1 MKLTLEIWSCVL
13 KIRAIVE
20 MKLTLERHLVMRIK
34 DKSNCREMKLTLEI
48 HLVMRIKDKSNCRD
62 EVNARKTSGHAY

>member
-1 MKLTLEIWSCVL
+1 MRIKDKSNCREMKLTLEI
-13 KIRAIVE
+13 
-20 MKLTLERHLVMRIK
+20 HLVMRIK

>member
-1 MKLTLEIWSCVL
+1 MKL
-13 KIRAIVE
+13 A
-20 MKLTLERHLVMRIK
+20 HLVMRIK
-34 DKSNCREMKLTLEI
+34 DKMKLTLEI

>member
-1 MKLTLEIWSCVL
+1 M
-13 KIRAIVE
+13 IRAIV
-20 MKLTLERHLVMRIK
+20 
-34 DKSNCREMKLTLEI
+34 EMKLTLEI

>member
-1 MKLTLEIWSCVL
+1 
-13 KIRAIVE
+13 

-62 EVNARKTSGHAY
+62 GVNARNTSGHAY

>member
-1 MKLTLEIWSCVL
+1 
-13 KIRAIVE
+13 

-62 EVNARKTSGHAY
+62 EVNARKLCVL

>member
-1 MKLTLEIWSCVL
+1 
-13 KIRAIVE
+13 

-48 HLVMRIKDKSNCRD
+48 HLVMRIKDQSNCRD
-62 EVNARKTSGHAY
+62 KVIANILKRAIVR

>member
-1 MKLTLEIWSCVL
+1 MKL
-13 KIRAIVE
+13 A
-20 MKLTLERHLVMRIK
+20 LERHLVMRIK

>member
-1 MKLTLEIWSCVL
+1 MELTLEI
-13 KIRAIVE
+13 
-20 MKLTLERHLVMRIK
+20 HLVMRIK

-48 HLVMRIKDKSNCRD
+48 HLVMRIKDKSNWRD

>member
-1 MKLTLEIWSCVL
+1 
-13 KIRAIVE
+13 

-34 DKSNCREMKLTLEI
+34 DKSTCREMKLTLEI

>member
-1 MKLTLEIWSCVL
+1 MRIKEKSNCREMKLTLEI
-13 KIRAIVE
+13 
-20 MKLTLERHLVMRIK
+20 HLVMRMK

-48 HLVMRIKDKSNCRD
+48 HLVMRINDKSNCRD

>member
-1 MKLTLEIWSCVL
+1 
-13 KIRAIVE
+13 
-20 MKLTLERHLVMRIK
+20 MRIK

-62 EVNARKTSGHAY
+62 EVNAKKTSGHALKVMRIKDKSARNTSGHAY

>member
-1 MKLTLEIWSCVL
+1 
-13 KIRAIVE
+13 

-48 HLVMRIKDKSNCRD
+48 HLVMRIKDQSNCRD
-62 EVNARKTSGHAY
+62 EVSARKTSGHAY

>member
-1 MKLTLEIWSCVL
+1 
-13 KIRAIVE
+13 

-62 EVNARKTSGHAY
+62 KLVWSCVLKLEKVTLSGQKDKSNCRDD

>member
-1 MKLTLEIWSCVL
+1 MKLSLDWS
-13 KIRAIVE
+13 E

-48 HLVMRIKDKSNCRD
+48 HLVMRIKDKSNYRD
-62 EVNARKTSGHAY
+62 GVNNWSEIRAIVS

>member
-1 MKLTLEIWSCVL
+1 
-13 KIRAIVE
+13 